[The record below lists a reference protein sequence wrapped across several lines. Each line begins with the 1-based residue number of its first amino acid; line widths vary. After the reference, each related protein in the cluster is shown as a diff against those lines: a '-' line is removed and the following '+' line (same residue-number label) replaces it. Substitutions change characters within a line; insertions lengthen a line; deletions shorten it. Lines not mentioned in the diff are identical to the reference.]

1 MIAIHL
7 HFFRQLRASGVLS
20 VVPKTRW
27 WRQNDVQ
34 EKSAQCGNQLVKQEL
49 VVVSPKKSPYKTD
62 IKSTQN
68 FYCGSCSF
76 NLLQAHENFSLQ
88 RIVLFI
94 PSLYVPW
101 WKDRLSLGL
110 HLLMSQT
117 SLQTIRPHW
126 HLYLPLKTETNL
138 QPDSFSK
145 IFLLSLASALANFSL
160 GDFNFLFD
168 NLNSNET
175 NRIRQS
181 HNNHNLSHL
190 WVGSR
195 MNSLNPLTD
204 MDISLTGSLP
214 ENLTTSSPQSP
225 SVIS

>member
-76 NLLQAHENFSLQ
+76 NLLQAHENFSLWRRVPLTFAFAVPQGRQKEGQ
-88 RIVLFI
+88 RCRNLPSEHHGSPASQEGHSHPVPHRTAHMRRMLSCVSERPGQWESLWHDAVRMAVASDCSWQGAQHSSLQPSNTTSAILLS
-94 PSLYVPW
+94 PSLAPY
-101 WKDRLSLGL
+101 KL
-110 HLLMSQT
+110 
-117 SLQTIRPHW
+117 
-126 HLYLPLKTETNL
+126 
-138 QPDSFSK
+138 FSK
-145 IFLLSLASALANFSL
+145 KNKITNFQDL
-160 GDFNFLFD
+160 
-168 NLNSNET
+168 
-175 NRIRQS
+175 
-181 HNNHNLSHL
+181 
-190 WVGSR
+190 
-195 MNSLNPLTD
+195 
-204 MDISLTGSLP
+204 
-214 ENLTTSSPQSP
+214 
-225 SVIS
+225 